1 MKSPAF
7 SFLDRTRSVIPEGLD
22 NPSRWLIPRQ
32 RVIPPALDFPSRRPR
47 QGSHRRGTPAG
58 VRSLGLDFRWCRP
71 LRDQPPAR
79 IVASLRLVFYALV
92 IAAYVPI
99 CFGVVRADARA
110 GTVEWSDGHKLAGAI
125 SLTPGKDLHIFSGG
139 SQVTMALDQ
148 VKEIQFKPEKEQ
160 MWEGFYFPNA
170 GQATQVKTGEVYPIR
185 YLQTQ
190 ITLGTGQVVAGHLFT
205 TVFYL
210 ENDDGVQK
218 VVVMAK
224 QSGPNGSKLSD
235 LIYPTAIRF
244 DGGAASTA
252 SAQIYL
258 TQAGFVPLLPPVIL
272 TRPDL
277 TQQPVQP
284 TDGKP
289 IWTVVTDDPGRIIF
303 SVEAVDGIH
312 VAWPDAA
319 LDSDRQQA
327 VETGLKVMQ
336 DFYDTRT
343 ALGSFADADAGD
355 IYSLVIMKRFAKA
368 VDPNG
373 TPIPSDIVPWSLVM
387 LRWKYDP
394 DQKKAILLNRVMLS
408 IGRQQGNSG
417 LPTVFKQPELLK
429 DITGKK

>member
-1 MKSPAF
+1 
-7 SFLDRTRSVIPEGLD
+7 
-22 NPSRWLIPRQ
+22 
-32 RVIPPALDFPSRRPR
+32 
-47 QGSHRRGTPAG
+47 
-58 VRSLGLDFRWCRP
+58 
-71 LRDQPPAR
+71 
-79 IVASLRLVFYALV
+79 V

-252 SAQIYL
+252 SAQIDL